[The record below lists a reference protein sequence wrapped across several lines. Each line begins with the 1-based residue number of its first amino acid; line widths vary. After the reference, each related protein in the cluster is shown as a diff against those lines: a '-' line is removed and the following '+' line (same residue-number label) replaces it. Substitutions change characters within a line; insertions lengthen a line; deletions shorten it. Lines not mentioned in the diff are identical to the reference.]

1 MNVKNPITQFRI
13 VALAEGISYLVLLG
27 IAMPLKYLLGQ
38 EWAVRLVG
46 SIHGGLF
53 ILFVIALIRAAAFG
67 RWSWGR
73 SLEAFIS
80 SLLPFGTFYLEYKY
94 QQDFAAQTGS
104 AGE

>member
-1 MNVKNPITQFRI
+1 LKHPITQFRI
-13 VALAEGISYLVLLG
+13 VALAEGLSYLVLLG
-27 IAMPLKYLLGQ
+27 IAMPMKYLLHQ

-53 ILFVIALIRAAAFG
+53 ILFVIALFRAALHG

-73 SLEAFIS
+73 SAEAFVA

-94 QQDFAAQTGS
+94 QQEFAGHGDQA
-104 AGE
+104 ELK

>member
-1 MNVKNPITQFRI
+1 MKHPITQFRI
-13 VALAEGISYLVLLG
+13 VAFAEGLSYLVLLG
-27 IAMPLKYLLGQ
+27 IAMPMKYLLHQ

-53 ILFVIALIRAAAFG
+53 ILFVITLFRAAQHG

-73 SLEAFIS
+73 SLEAFVA

-94 QQDFAAQTGS
+94 QQDFASQAES
-104 AGE
+104 ASE